1 MIDGAAADESSSVA
15 GADVTAAP
23 LTLLELQQ
31 RIQRVDPAALL
42 VAPRILRRIIR
53 QHRQLPGL
61 RWNVPH
67 RKSYIL
73 DREILLGIAEADEL
87 GIADQRALPA
97 TVILLER
104 PSQEDL
110 DFGDLDEVLI
120 GCWRLL
126 FHCRVHAAL
135 AGRIEEGKLTPA
147 DARQRIWQLG
157 DTPFE
162 EIHNVLEQESF
173 LFPGHDDRDVYVEF
187 AAVYLELAYFAP
199 SLLPR
204 YFPAL
209 DDAAA
214 VRGLLARDVNG
225 EQLFHATQPQ
235 GAPQPVDR
243 FEPSAV
249 EALLESPESAD
260 FEAEPAARQPSQ
272 SRFRRLML
280 KAERVDRTGNA
291 VGAAILAMRADRCAA
306 RKLAGKARGAARRA
320 LLRLAR
326 RLQAALQLPTSDLPA
341 WEALLALLRQTP
353 RGIWTIEA
361 RLLYDLQKV
370 CVDAEREVFTVDL
383 VEWALSWGQR
393 PIKRPL
399 PSQRDVLMAKHLRSA
414 QRRLTAVRLSDELR
428 HQLSA
433 VVRAALERAEQ
444 RIRRH
449 FRPPITQVFDA
460 VGLTPQNLPERIA
473 RRKMIEELLDRVT
486 EQGLLS
492 MGDVRDALSRNQLKL
507 PDVAA
512 PGGLWRDDQL
522 LRADRGLAVALDGVY
537 HRGEFYRRWMQR
549 LSAPGFG
556 TSLGRRLTQYLVV
569 PFGGA
574 LLALV
579 FLVHMV
585 EKFGHL
591 EVPVSVSD
599 YALATAAL
607 GLFLLG
613 LIHHPAF
620 RWGVWRTLQAGYRLV
635 RGLLFDLPR
644 WLLFHSPL
652 RRILQSRFVR
662 LAIRLGLKPALL
674 TALIWKLTAPP
685 GLDWHTVPLPLAV
698 IFLAMSLLLNSRMA
712 RNVEEIFI
720 NTVARLWHRVG
731 VRIIIGAFNLI
742 VDVFKWFLEHT
753 ERLLYTVDEWLRFR
767 SGESRRA
774 LVVKAALGVVWFYV
788 SYATRFCI
796 TVLIEPQLN
805 PLKHFPVVTVSHKV
819 LLPLVPHLGMVL
831 SYTMERELAY
841 PVAFVIIASIPGVF
855 GFLVWELKENWRL
868 YAANRSPQL
877 QPVAIGSH
885 GETLL
890 RLLKPGF
897 HSGTLPKRYA
907 KLRQAERRARIKGNW
922 NAVRRHLQALQQVE
936 TALLRHVQREF
947 LALFEES
954 PAWQGALP
962 TVESL
967 SAGTNRVQ
975 IAVTC
980 RAVAGGTMKI
990 SFEQKSGWLL
1000 AAMAQPGWSEEL
1012 TAPRRQ
1018 VFSMA
1023 WIGLCKLGGVQ
1034 MILRQIETQFPA
1046 PMPPYEITADQL
1058 VVWPDRASAAP
1069 VWYDLHDEGA
1079 LVPMSASGLVP
1090 AQLPTLD
1097 RCRLIFAEVPVSW
1110 SDWLRAWE

>member
-1 MIDGAAADESSSVA
+1 MTDGAAGDENSSVA

-87 GIADQRALPA
+87 GIAGQRALPA

-173 LFPGHDDRDVYVEF
+173 LFPGHDERDIYVEF

-214 VRGLLARDVNG
+214 VRGMLARDVNG
-225 EQLFHATQPQ
+225 EQLFRATHPQ

-306 RKLAGKARGAARRA
+306 RKLAGKARGAARRS

-326 RLQAALQLPTSDLPA
+326 RLQSALQLPTSDLPA
-341 WEALLALLRQTP
+341 WEALWALLRQTP

-370 CVDAEREVFTVDL
+370 CVDAEREVFTVDV
-383 VEWALSWGQR
+383 VEWALSLGKR
-393 PIKRPL
+393 PIKRRL
-399 PSQRDVLMAKHLRSA
+399 PAQRDVLMAKHLRSA
-414 QRRLTAVRLSDELR
+414 ERRLTAVRLSDELR
-428 HQLSA
+428 QQLTA
-433 VVRAALERAEQ
+433 LVRAALARAEQ
-444 RIRRH
+444 RVRRH
-449 FRPPITQVFDA
+449 FRPAIAQVLNE

-473 RRKMIEELLDRVT
+473 RRKLIEELLDRVT

-492 MGDVRDALSRNQLKL
+492 RGDVRDALSRNQLKL
-507 PDVAA
+507 PDVAG

-537 HRGEFYRRWMQR
+537 HRGEFYLRWMQR

-556 TSLGRRLTQYLVV
+556 TPLGRRLTQYLVV

-579 FLVHMV
+579 FLVHMI
-585 EKFGHL
+585 EKFGRW
-591 EVPVSVSD
+591 EVPVSHSD
-599 YALATAAL
+599 YALATGAL

-613 LIHHPAF
+613 LIHNAAF
-620 RWGVWRTLQAGYRLV
+620 RQGVWGTLQAGYRLL

-652 RRILQSRFVR
+652 RRIFQSRLFTMM
-662 LAIRLGLKPALL
+662 IRLGLKPALL
-674 TALIWKLTAPP
+674 TVAIWKLTAPP
-685 GLDWHTVPLPLAV
+685 GLDWRDVPLPLSA
-698 IFLAMSLLLNSRMA
+698 IFLAMSLLLNSRLG
-712 RNVEEIFI
+712 RNIEEIF
-720 NTVARLWHRVG
+720 TSAVAQLWHRIG
-731 VRIIIGAFNLI
+731 LRIITGVFNLI
-742 VDVFKWFLEHT
+742 VDVFKWLLENT

-767 SGESRRA
+767 SGESRPT

-788 SYATRFCI
+788 SYAIRFCI
-796 TVLIEPQLN
+796 NLLIEPQLN
-805 PLKHFPVVTVSHKV
+805 PIKHFPVVTVSHKV
-819 LLPLVPHLGMVL
+819 LLPLVPHLGAVL
-831 SYTMERELAY
+831 SYTMEKGLAY
-841 PVAFVIIASIPGVF
+841 PVAFIMIASIPGIF

-868 YAANRSPQL
+868 YAANRSPRL
-877 QPVAIGSH
+877 EPAAIGHH

-907 KLRQAERRARIKGNW
+907 KLRRAERRARVKGNW

-954 PAWQGALP
+954 PAWQGAPP

-975 IAVTC
+975 VAVTC
-980 RAVAGGTMKI
+980 PAVAETILKI
-990 SFEQKSGWLL
+990 TFEQRSGWLL
-1000 AAMAQPGWSEEL
+1000 AAMPQPGWSEEL
-1012 TAPRRQ
+1012 APPRRQ

-1023 WIGLCKLGGVQ
+1023 WIGLCRLGGVQ
-1034 MILRQIETQFPA
+1034 LVRRQIETQFPA
-1046 PMPPYEITADQL
+1046 PMPPDDVTADQL
-1058 VVWPDRASAAP
+1058 VVWPDASFAAP
-1069 VWYDLHDEGA
+1069 VTWN
-1079 LVPMSASGLVP
+1079 
-1090 AQLPTLD
+1090 
-1097 RCRLIFAEVPVSW
+1097 
-1110 SDWLRAWE
+1110 DWLRAWE